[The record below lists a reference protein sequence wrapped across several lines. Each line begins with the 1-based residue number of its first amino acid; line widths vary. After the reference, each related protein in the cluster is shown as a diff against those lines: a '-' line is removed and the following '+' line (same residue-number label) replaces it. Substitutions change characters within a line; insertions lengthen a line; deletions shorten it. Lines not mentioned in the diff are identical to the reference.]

1 MSTEKKQENST
12 DNNISLDN
20 IYKALGYLK
29 PEQQGIIISNYK
41 LTELY
46 SICENKETYEKYI
59 RDLFTYAN
67 EIINKAGALIS
78 LHTEAFKQS
87 MKKSEKVNRVDSM
100 GKAYDQLSEADQKQ
114 FCKDM
119 LGKKEFFEES
129 VKMIQGLFE
138 NAIEVGEG
146 DSGGDVNE
154 GLSGKVNEK
163 MEK

>member
-1 MSTEKKQENST
+1 M
-12 DNNISLDN
+12 
-20 IYKALGYLK
+20 K

-46 SICENKETYEKYI
+46 GICENEEGYKQYI

-67 EIINKAGALIS
+67 DIINKAGALIS

-87 MKKSEKVNRVDSM
+87 IKKPEEINAVDSM

-114 FCKDM
+114 FCQEM
-119 LGKKEFFEES
+119 FQKKEFFEES
-129 VKMIQGLFE
+129 VKMIQAWFE
-138 NAIEVGEG
+138 SAIEVGK
-146 DSGGDVNE
+146 DSGGGDVNG